1 MAEHPS
7 DEALLQQAGK
17 RARLLAAALTADAD
31 ALRPQHH
38 DGAALGERAAQD
50 AAVLADLF
58 ERALD
63 RHGEPPP
70 PSPTDESDPT

>member
-1 MAEHPS
+1 VAEHPS
-7 DEALLQQAGK
+7 DKALIQQAGE
-17 RARLLAAALTADAD
+17 RARLLAAALTDDAA
-31 ALRPQHH
+31 ALRPQHP

-58 ERALD
+58 RQALD

-70 PSPTDESDPT
+70 SPTDDESDPT